1 METEHLQVT
10 TLPVKAT
17 EWYSEEYIRN
27 SLIKYL
33 KQNGYK
39 IYRPEVSEDG
49 SKSIIASRFFK
60 KEIIE
65 VKGYPKD
72 YYTHTTA
79 KGTIKNSSA
88 LQQAKQWF
96 SDALFNS
103 FTNFGQYYTGDNVL
117 LAIALPNVDRYKAI
131 IARVHEYFRLND
143 LSFKIYLV
151 NESGDVEVAN
161 LNETNVSL

>member
-1 METEHLQVT
+1 MEAEHLT
-10 TLPVKAT
+10 ISASPLKTT
-17 EWYSEEYIRN
+17 EWFSEEYIRN
-27 SLIKYL
+27 SITKYL

-39 IYRPEVSEDG
+39 IHRAAVAEDG
-49 SKSIIASRFFK
+49 TRSIVASRFFK

-88 LQQAKQWF
+88 LHQAKQWF

-103 FTNFGQYYTGDNVL
+103 FTNFGQYYSGDSVL
-117 LAIALPNVDRYKAI
+117 LAIALPNVERYKAI
-131 IARVHEYFRLND
+131 IERVHEYFTLNN

-151 NESGDVEVAN
+151 NETGEVEVAN
-161 LNETNVSL
+161 LNEAM